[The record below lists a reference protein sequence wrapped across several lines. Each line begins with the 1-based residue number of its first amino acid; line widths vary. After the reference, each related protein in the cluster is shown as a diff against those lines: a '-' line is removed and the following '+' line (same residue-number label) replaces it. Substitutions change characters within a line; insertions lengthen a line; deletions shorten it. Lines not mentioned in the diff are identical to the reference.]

1 MTIEFNCPHC
11 AKLLKTA
18 DDKAGVSARCPGC
31 GQTIMVPLSSE
42 EGAAAPAGF
51 DDPIRP
57 PPPPVRRDSGF
68 AEEEV
73 VDDVEPA
80 AAETT
85 LASGSGMK
93 KCPMCGAQI
102 KSAARVCKYC
112 GEELPGAEGRRD
124 RSFHAPHRG
133 GLILA
138 LGILSWVVCPIL
150 SIIAWVMGNQD
161 LKEMDA
167 GRMDPEGRGLTQAG
181 KIIGIVHI
189 CFIGFFIC
197 VYSVIIALV
206 IVGAN
211 H

>member
-1 MTIEFNCPHC
+1 
-11 AKLLKTA
+11 
-18 DDKAGVSARCPGC
+18 
-31 GQTIMVPLSSE
+31 MVPLSTE
-42 EGAAAPAGF
+42 EAVGHVAPAGF
-51 DDPIRP
+51 EDAIRP
-57 PPPPVRRDSGF
+57 PQAPARSDSGF
-68 AEEEV
+68 ADE
-73 VDDVEPA
+73 DLTDGVEPA

-85 LASGSGMK
+85 LGSGAGMK

-112 GEELPGAEGRRD
+112 GEELPGAAGRRD

-138 LGILSWVVCPIL
+138 LGILAWVITCPIL

-161 LKEMDA
+161 MKEMDA

-197 VYSVIIALV
+197 VY
-206 IVGAN
+206 GAFAILILGAGMR
-211 H
+211 